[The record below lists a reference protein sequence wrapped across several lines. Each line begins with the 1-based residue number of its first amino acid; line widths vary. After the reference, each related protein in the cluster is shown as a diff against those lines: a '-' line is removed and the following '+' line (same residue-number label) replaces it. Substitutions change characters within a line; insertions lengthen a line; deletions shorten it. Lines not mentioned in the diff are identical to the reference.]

1 MIESVE
7 NQQSIDF
14 LKQGEIAD
22 FQRRKSSSS
31 NFTKTIFAR
40 LAKKCKFLLFSQ
52 SKLHSFSALAYPEI
66 LKNVQ
71 FFLDINP
78 SKIICNF
85 AKSFFEILCNGVRQN
100 LNKWC

>member
-1 MIESVE
+1 MIESVENVE

-40 LAKKCKFLLFSQ
+40 LAKNANFCYSHNPNSIHFPHSLTLKFKKMS
-52 SKLHSFSALAYPEI
+52 
-66 LKNVQ
+66 
-71 FFLDINP
+71 
-78 SKIICNF
+78 NF
-85 AKSFFEILCNGVRQN
+85 YGH
-100 LNKWC
+100 